1 MGYPKKITE
10 NNKKHFYYTGKN
22 IHVWRICTLILLE
35 LIYGLNEIHLTI
47 LMEFVWNL
55 IIGFLSSPR
64 GKSNNKTNKA
74 D

>member
-1 MGYPKKITE
+1 MGYPKKFTE
-10 NNKKHFYYTGKN
+10 NNKNNFYLTGKN
-22 IHVWRICTLILLE
+22 IHAWEICIIILLE
-35 LIYGLNEIHLTI
+35 LIYGLNEIPITI

-55 IIGFLSSPR
+55 IIGFLSSPG